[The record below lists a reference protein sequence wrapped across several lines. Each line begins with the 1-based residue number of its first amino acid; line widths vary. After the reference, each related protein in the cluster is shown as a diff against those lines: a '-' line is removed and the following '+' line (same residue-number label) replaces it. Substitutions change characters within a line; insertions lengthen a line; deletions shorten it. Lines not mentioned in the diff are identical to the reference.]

1 MSTIIKP
8 IMSYSLDLRL
18 KVIQFIE
25 EGGGVTKAAKTFKVS
40 KATIYRWLGREDL
53 APTKVESRRR
63 KINIKEL
70 EEDVEKNP
78 YTPLIDRAKK
88 FGVTPASLCYRFK
101 KMKITR
107 RKNGYF
113 IKKEKKKSDD
123 NINNN

>member
-1 MSTIIKP
+1 
-8 IMSYSLDLRL
+8 MSYSLDLRL

-53 APTKVESRRR
+53 APTKVENRRR
-63 KINIKEL
+63 KIDVKEL

-78 YTPLIDRAKK
+78 HTPLIERAQK
-88 FGVTPASLCYRFK
+88 FGVTPATLCYRFK

-113 IKKEKKKSDD
+113 IKKERKKNND
-123 NINNN
+123 NVRDN